1 MQQLLGKISLIE
13 GTLAAMAYA
22 ITASLLLVDIIA
34 REVWRSPF
42 LGAQKWAILSAI
54 IASTLGLSMAV
65 ANNAHLRANFTNHL
79 LPFCWADR
87 LGDLVSAILYAG
99 LTWYALVFVQESM
112 AFKDQ
117 AEVIYISLWPFQLV
131 LPYAFLMC
139 SLRHWHFFVS
149 PKHKP
154 PAVET
159 S

>member
-1 MQQLLGKISLIE
+1 MQRLLDKISLIE
-13 GTLAAMAYA
+13 GTLAAMAYTT
-22 ITASLLLVDIIA
+22 TASLLLVDIIA

-42 LGAQKWAILSAI
+42 LGAQKWATLSAI

-65 ANNAHLRANFTNHL
+65 ANNAHLRANFANHL

-139 SLRHWHFFVS
+139 SLRHWYFFVS
-149 PKHKP
+149 PEHKP
-154 PAVET
+154 PTVET